1 MDPAEYSFNKLSR
14 EHCSA
19 SSGVSAPVR
28 NHYNNLADN
37 EDKKPK
43 EMRKMTKTAT
53 SVFYPMALLLLP
65 FCSSFVSPSPPMAF
79 TTTNAIRQ
87 RQETAVGMGNTN
99 ESHLNNIEKNDIDS
113 SDSSVANVFDRRK
126 IILGVG
132 GLLSSSLVQFKTNDD
147 NFSFRAAA
155 AEKEF
160 PTFALPNKVNMPV
173 LALNTVGLS
182 IDETARACEIAA
194 TNGFRH
200 FDFHPGNERDGVAKF
215 LGKDASKFPRSEFFL
230 TTKIRKPPVGTTP
243 EEAAEMARKQIEEDL
258 AAFGSK
264 SNYFDMLMIRDSPDC
279 EVMRAQWKVMEEA
292 LKDGKC
298 RSVGVVN
305 FCEESLRCLLKSSK
319 TIPAVNYYYYHVGMN
334 SGRAFKLRE
343 FCDRKKIKTFAYGA
357 VGEPGPYL
365 DDRILGSPILKNIGD
380 SSKIYNRRNHGEGD
394 KSPEEIAIKWV
405 IDTGAAV
412 SVRPTTN
419 FGLGKSA
426 CSAANNECEEGIRK
440 RAQIFDWDLTGEE
453 VYKLTNIPALKS
465 DDNPTLFSSSGC
477 PGERPIP

>member
-1 MDPAEYSFNKLSR
+1 MKTKEMKRMKMTATGALV
-14 EHCSA
+14 SA
-19 SSGVSAPVR
+19 SV
-28 NHYNNLADN
+28 
-37 EDKKPK
+37 
-43 EMRKMTKTAT
+43 
-53 SVFYPMALLLLP
+53 LLLP
-65 FCSSFVSPSPPMAF
+65 LCSSFVSPSPPMAF
-79 TTTNAIRQ
+79 TTTNAVHQ
-87 RQETAVGMGNTN
+87 RQQTAIGMADM
-99 ESHLNNIEKNDIDS
+99 NDIEGTDAVS
-113 SDSSVANVFDRRK
+113 SESSIGNVFDRRK

-132 GLLSSSLVQFKTNDD
+132 GLLSSSLVQYSNNDD

-155 AEKEF
+155 AEAPTKEF

-182 IDETARACEIAA
+182 VDETARACEIAA

-279 EVMRAQWKVMEEA
+279 EVMRAQWKVLEEA
-292 LKDGKC
+292 LKDGKT

-305 FCEESLRCLLKSSK
+305 FCEESLRCILKSSK

-334 SGRAFKLRE
+334 SGRAYKLRE

-365 DDRILGSPILKNIGD
+365 DERILGSPILKNIGD
-380 SSKIYNRRNHGEGD
+380 SSKIYNLRNHGEGD

-426 CSAANNECEEGIRK
+426 CSAANSECEEGIRK

-453 VYKLTNIPALKS
+453 VYKLSNIPALKS